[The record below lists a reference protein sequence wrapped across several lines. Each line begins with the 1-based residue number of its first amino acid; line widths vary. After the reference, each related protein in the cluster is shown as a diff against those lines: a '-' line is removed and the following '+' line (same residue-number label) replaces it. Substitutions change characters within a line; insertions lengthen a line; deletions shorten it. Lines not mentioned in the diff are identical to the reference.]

1 MALHAHR
8 LLVLVSIAAVI
19 GCGGDGGGTAPGQQL
34 ATVGRLERG
43 STIRLVARD
52 GAAAADSVVS
62 NVTVTPATA
71 GAVSG
76 VTLMLL
82 QSGSVTVSARA
93 GDGRTL
99 STTFDVAAPPTVYF
113 DGVASGNRDVYSVSL
128 DGRDLTRRT
137 TSPAD
142 DAQPTVVAAAIVFV
156 STRDGNREL
165 YSMPTTVGG
174 GGAEQR
180 LTTTAANES
189 QPAFAAGGAALAY
202 VSDVGGAP
210 RAYVA
215 PVPLA
220 NPARLSAATF
230 GFAGSIEA
238 SPTWSPTRDRVAFVA
253 TANGSANLFIA
264 SATAGGTPVPV
275 AGSGNGQTDVE
286 PAWSPDGNRVA
297 FASTRA
303 GTTQIF
309 LLDLRTGAF
318 SQLTNDASPAGQP
331 GWLSDGRL
339 VFTRFEG
346 GGSTLW
352 WVDPSETAPPTQIPT
367 TGVVQAAH
375 ATGAR

>member
-1 MALHAHR
+1 MSFHARNFAL
-8 LLVLVSIAAVI
+8 LITIAAII
-19 GCGGDGGGTAPGQQL
+19 GCGGNDGASPIGAL

-52 GAAAADSVVS
+52 GAAAADSVVTD
-62 NVTVTPATA
+62 VAVTPAVA
-71 GAVSG
+71 GAVNG
-76 VTLMLL
+76 AAVTLL
-82 QSGSVTVSARA
+82 QTGTVTISARA
-93 GDGRTL
+93 SDGRTL
-99 STTFDVAAPPTVYF
+99 SATFDVARPPTVYF
-113 DGVASGNRDVYSVSL
+113 DAVTSGNRDIYSVSL

-142 DAQPTVVAAAIVFV
+142 DAQPTAAATAIVFV

-165 YSMPTTVGG
+165 YSMPAAA

-189 QPAFAAGGAALAY
+189 QPALAAGGAALAY
-202 VSDVGGAP
+202 VSDVSGAP
-210 RAYVA
+210 RVYVS

-220 NPARLSAATF
+220 NPARLTAASF

-238 SPTWSPTRDRVAFVA
+238 SPTWSPTRDRIALVS
-253 TANGSANLFIA
+253 TANGGANLFIA
-264 SATAGGTPVPV
+264 TATAGGTPAPV
-275 AGSGNGQTDVE
+275 AGSGSGQTDVE
-286 PAWSPDGNRVA
+286 PAWSPDGNRIA

-331 GWLSDGRL
+331 GWLPDGRL
-339 VFTRFEG
+339 VFTRFDA

-352 WVDPSETAPPTQIPT
+352 WLDPSESAPPTKIPT
-367 TGVVQAAH
+367 GTVVQSAH
-375 ATGAR
+375 ASGVR

>member
-1 MALHAHR
+1 
-8 LLVLVSIAAVI
+8 
-19 GCGGDGGGTAPGQQL
+19 
-34 ATVGRLERG
+34 
-43 STIRLVARD
+43 
-52 GAAAADSVVS
+52 
-62 NVTVTPATA
+62 
-71 GAVSG
+71 
-76 VTLMLL
+76 
-82 QSGSVTVSARA
+82 VSARA
-93 GDGRTL
+93 SDGRTL
-99 STTFDVAAPPTVYF
+99 STTVDVAAPPTVYF
-113 DGVASGNRDVYSVSL
+113 DAVASGNRDIYSVSL
-128 DGRDLTRRT
+128 DGRDLARRT

-156 STRDGNREL
+156 SARDGNGEL
-165 YSMPTTVGG
+165 YSMPTVAGG
-174 GGAEQR
+174 VEQR
-180 LTTTAANES
+180 LTTTAANERH
-189 QPAFAAGGAALAY
+189 PVFAAGGAALAY
-202 VSDVGGAP
+202 VSDVSGAP

-220 NPARLSAATF
+220 NPARLTAATF

-238 SPTWSPTRDRVAFVA
+238 SPTWSPTRDRVALVA

-264 SATAGGTPVPV
+264 SATAGGTPTPV
-275 AGSGNGQTDVE
+275 SGSGNGQTDVE
-286 PAWSPDGNRVA
+286 PAWSPDGNRIA

-367 TGVVQAAH
+367 TGVLQTAH

>member
-1 MALHAHR
+1 
-8 LLVLVSIAAVI
+8 
-19 GCGGDGGGTAPGQQL
+19 
-34 ATVGRLERG
+34 TV
-43 STIRLVARD
+43 D
-52 GAAAADSVVS
+52 VV
-62 NVTVTPATA
+62 
-71 GAVSG
+71 
-76 VTLMLL
+76 
-82 QSGSVTVSARA
+82 
-93 GDGRTL
+93 
-99 STTFDVAAPPTVYF
+99 APPIVYF
-113 DGVASGNRDVYSVSL
+113 DAVAAGNRDIYSVSL

-142 DAQPTVVAAAIVFV
+142 DAQPTAVASTIVFV

-165 YSMPTTVGG
+165 YAMPTAV

-202 VSDVGGAP
+202 VSDVGGTP
-210 RAYVA
+210 RVSVA

-220 NPARLSAATF
+220 NPARLTAATF
-230 GFAGSIEA
+230 GFAGSLEA
-238 SPTWSPTRDRVAFVA
+238 SPTWSPTRDRVALVA
-253 TANGSANLFIA
+253 TTNGSANLFIA
-264 SATAGGTPVPV
+264 SATAGGTPTPV

-286 PAWSPDGNRVA
+286 PSWSPDGNRIA

-309 LLDLRTGAF
+309 LLDLRTGAI

-339 VFTRFEG
+339 LFTRFEG

-352 WVDPSETAPPTQIPT
+352 WVDPSESTPPTQIAT

>member
-1 MALHAHR
+1 MALHAR
-8 LLVLVSIAAVI
+8 SLLSFVSIAAI
-19 GCGGDGGGTAPGQQL
+19 LGCGGDGGGTAPGPQL
-34 ATVGRLERG
+34 ATAGRLERG
-43 STIRLVARD
+43 STIRLVARE
-52 GAAAADSVVS
+52 GASAADSVVS
-62 NVTVTPATA
+62 DVTVTPAIA

-76 VTLMLL
+76 ATVTLL

-93 GDGRTL
+93 SDGRTL
-99 STTFDVAAPPTVYF
+99 STTVDVAAPPTVYF
-113 DGVASGNRDVYSVSL
+113 DAVASGNRDIYSVSL

-142 DAQPTVVAAAIVFV
+142 DAQPTAVASTIVFV

-165 YSMPTTVGG
+165 YALPTAPGG
-174 GGAEQR
+174 VEQR

-202 VSDVGGAP
+202 VSDAGGAP
-210 RAYVA
+210 RVSVA

-220 NPARLSAATF
+220 NPARLTAATF
-230 GFAGSIEA
+230 GFAGSLEA
-238 SPTWSPTRDRVAFVA
+238 SPTWSPTRDRVALVA

-264 SATAGGTPVPV
+264 SASAGGTPTPV

-286 PAWSPDGNRVA
+286 PAWSPDGNRIA

-318 SQLTNDASPAGQP
+318 SQLTNDTSPSGQP
-331 GWLSDGRL
+331 SWLSDGRL
-339 VFTRFEG
+339 VFTRFAGNE
-346 GGSTLW
+346 SALW
-352 WVDPSETAPPTQIPT
+352 WMDPSDSAPPIPIST
-367 TGVVQAAH
+367 TGVLQPAH
-375 ATGAR
+375 GTGER

>member
-1 MALHAHR
+1 MALHAR
-8 LLVLVSIAAVI
+8 SLVSVVSIAALI
-19 GCGGDGGGTAPGQQL
+19 GCGGDGSGTAPGQQL

-52 GAAAADSVVS
+52 GASAADSVVS
-62 NVTVTPATA
+62 NVTVTPASA

-76 VTLMLL
+76 VTVTLL
-82 QSGSVTVSARA
+82 QSGSVSVSARA
-93 GDGRTL
+93 SDGRTL
-99 STTFDVAAPPTVYF
+99 STTVDVAAPPTVYF
-113 DGVASGNRDVYSVSL
+113 DAVAAGNRDIYSVSL

-142 DAQPTVVAAAIVFV
+142 DAQPTAVASTIVFV

-165 YSMPTTVGG
+165 YAMPTAV

-202 VSDVGGAP
+202 VSDGGGTP
-210 RAYVA
+210 RVSVA

-220 NPARLSAATF
+220 NPARLTAATF
-230 GFAGSIEA
+230 GFAGSLEA
-238 SPTWSPTRDRVAFVA
+238 SPTWSPTRDRVALVA
-253 TANGSANLFIA
+253 TTNGSANLFIA
-264 SATAGGTPVPV
+264 SATAGGTPTPV

-286 PAWSPDGNRVA
+286 PSWSPDGNRIA

-309 LLDLRTGAF
+309 LLDLRTGAI

-352 WVDPSETAPPTQIPT
+352 WVDPSDSVPPTQIAT
-367 TGVVQAAH
+367 TGVAQAAH

>member
-1 MALHAHR
+1 MPLSARHIALLAI
-8 LLVLVSIAAVI
+8 IAAVI
-19 GCGGDGGGTAPGQQL
+19 GCGGGNDGTAPAGGL
-34 ATVGRLERG
+34 VAVGRLERG
-43 STIRLVARD
+43 STIRLVTRD
-52 GAAAADSVVS
+52 GLSAADSVVS

-76 VTLMLL
+76 ATVTLL
-82 QSGSVTVSARA
+82 QIGSVTVSARSSE
-93 GDGRTL
+93 GRTL
-99 STTFDVAAPPTVYF
+99 SATFDVAMPPTVYF
-113 DGVASGNRDVYSVSL
+113 DAVASGNRDIYSVSL
-128 DGRDLTRRT
+128 DGRDLARRT

-142 DAQPTVVAAAIVFV
+142 DAQPTVVAATIVFT
-156 STRDGNREL
+156 STRDGNSEL
-165 YSMPTTVGG
+165 YSTPTVV

-210 RAYVA
+210 RVYIA
-215 PVPLA
+215 PTPPV
-220 NPARLSAATF
+220 NPTRLTLPTF

-238 SPTWSPTRDRVAFVA
+238 SPTWSPTRDRVALVA
-253 TANGSANLFIA
+253 TANGGANLFI
-264 SATAGGTPVPV
+264 ATAGGTPAPV

-286 PAWSPDGNRVA
+286 PAWSPDGNRIA

-318 SQLTNDASPAGQP
+318 SQLTSDASPAGQP
-331 GWLSDGRL
+331 GWLPDGRL
-339 VFTRFEG
+339 VFTRFAASA
-346 GGSTLW
+346 STLW
-352 WVDPSETAPPTQIPT
+352 WVAPSDSVAPTQIPT
-367 TGVVQAAH
+367 GGVGQPAH

>member
-1 MALHAHR
+1 MALHAR
-8 LLVLVSIAAVI
+8 SLLSFVSIAAI
-19 GCGGDGGGTAPGQQL
+19 LGCGGDGGGTAPGPQL

-43 STIRLVARD
+43 STIRLVARE
-52 GAAAADSVVS
+52 GASAADSVVS
-62 NVTVTPATA
+62 DVTVTPAIA

-76 VTLMLL
+76 ATVTLL

-93 GDGRTL
+93 SDGRTL
-99 STTFDVAAPPTVYF
+99 STTVDVAAPPTVYF
-113 DGVASGNRDVYSVSL
+113 DAVASGNRDIYSVSL

-142 DAQPTVVAAAIVFV
+142 DAQPTAVASTIVFV

-165 YSMPTTVGG
+165 YALPTAPGG
-174 GGAEQR
+174 VEQR

-202 VSDVGGAP
+202 VSDAGGAP
-210 RAYVA
+210 RVSVA

-220 NPARLSAATF
+220 NPARLTAATF
-230 GFAGSIEA
+230 GFAGSLEA
-238 SPTWSPTRDRVAFVA
+238 SPTWSPTRDRVALVA

-264 SATAGGTPVPV
+264 SASAGGTPTPV

-286 PAWSPDGNRVA
+286 PAWSPDGNRIA

-309 LLDLRTGAF
+309 LLDLRTGAVG
-318 SQLTNDASPAGQP
+318 QLTNDASPAGQP

-352 WVDPSETAPPTQIPT
+352 WVDPSEAAPPMQITT